1 MVYPFKT
8 QIKGITKPPVS
19 RGRLIPTQ
27 SVVKWLYNV
36 TQAAFR
42 LERAP
47 LFAFEGKSRSGIFPK
62 HSLQNDF

>member
-8 QIKGITKPPVS
+8 QIKGITKLP
-19 RGRLIPTQ
+19 RERLVPTQ

-36 TQAAFR
+36 KQAAFSP
-42 LERAP
+42 ERAS

>member
-8 QIKGITKPPVS
+8 QIKGITKPP
-19 RGRLIPTQ
+19 RERLVQTQ

-47 LFAFEGKSRSGIFPK
+47 LFAFGGKSRSGIFPK

>member
-8 QIKGITKPPVS
+8 QIKGFTKPP
-19 RGRLIPTQ
+19 RERLVQTQ
-27 SVVKWLYNV
+27 SVVKWLYDV

-62 HSLQNDF
+62 HSLQNSF

>member
-1 MVYPFKT
+1 MVYPVKT
-8 QIKGITKPPVS
+8 QIKGITKPP
-19 RGRLIPTQ
+19 RERLVQTQ

-36 TQAAFR
+36 KQAAFR

>member
-8 QIKGITKPPVS
+8 QIKGTTKLP
-19 RGRLIPTQ
+19 RERLVPTQ
-27 SVVKWLYNV
+27 SAVKWLYNV

-47 LFAFEGKSRSGIFPK
+47 LFAFGGKSRYGIFPK

>member
-8 QIKGITKPPVS
+8 QIKGITKPP
-19 RGRLIPTQ
+19 RERLVQTQ
-27 SVVKWLYNV
+27 SVVKWSYDV

-47 LFAFEGKSRSGIFPK
+47 LFAFGGKSRSDIFPK
-62 HSLQNDF
+62 HSSQNDF

>member
-8 QIKGITKPPVS
+8 QIKGITKPP
-19 RGRLIPTQ
+19 RERLVQTQ
-27 SVVKWLYNV
+27 SAVKWLYDV
-36 TQAAFR
+36 TQAVSR

-47 LFAFEGKSRSGIFPK
+47 LFAFGGKSRSGIFPK

>member
-8 QIKGITKPPVS
+8 QIKGTTEPP
-19 RGRLIPTQ
+19 RERLVQTQ
-27 SVVKWLYNV
+27 SSVKWLYDV

>member
-8 QIKGITKPPVS
+8 QIKGVTKPP
-19 RGRLIPTQ
+19 RGRLVPTQ
-27 SVVKWLYNV
+27 SAVKWLYDV
-36 TQAAFR
+36 TQATSR

-47 LFAFEGKSRSGIFPK
+47 LFAFGGKSRSGIFPK

>member
-8 QIKGITKPPVS
+8 QIKGITKPT
-19 RGRLIPTQ
+19 RARLVPTQ
-27 SVVKWLYNV
+27 SAVKWSYDV

-62 HSLQNDF
+62 HSLQNNF

>member
-8 QIKGITKPPVS
+8 QIKGITKPP
-19 RGRLIPTQ
+19 RERLVQTQ
-27 SVVKWLYNV
+27 SAVKWLYNV

-47 LFAFEGKSRSGIFPK
+47 LFAFGGKSRSDIFPK
-62 HSLQNDF
+62 HSSQNDF

>member
-8 QIKGITKPPVS
+8 QIKGVTKPP
-19 RGRLIPTQ
+19 RERLIPTQ
-27 SVVKWLYNV
+27 SAVKWLYDV

>member
-8 QIKGITKPPVS
+8 QIKGITKPP
-19 RGRLIPTQ
+19 RERLVPTQ
-27 SVVKWLYNV
+27 SAVKWSYDV

-47 LFAFEGKSRSGIFPK
+47 LFAFGGKSRSDIFPK
-62 HSLQNDF
+62 HSSQNDF

>member
-8 QIKGITKPPVS
+8 QIKGITKPP
-19 RGRLIPTQ
+19 RERLVQTQ

-36 TQAAFR
+36 KQAAFR

-47 LFAFEGKSRSGIFPK
+47 LFAFGGKSRSGIFPK

>member
-8 QIKGITKPPVS
+8 QIKGITKPP
-19 RGRLIPTQ
+19 RERLVQTQ
-27 SVVKWLYNV
+27 SAVKWLYDV

-47 LFAFEGKSRSGIFPK
+47 LFAFEGKSRSSIFLK

>member
-8 QIKGITKPPVS
+8 QIKGITKPP
-19 RGRLIPTQ
+19 RERLVQTQ
-27 SVVKWLYNV
+27 PAVKWLYDV
-36 TQAAFR
+36 THAAFR

-47 LFAFEGKSRSGIFPK
+47 LFAFGGKSRSGIFPK

>member
-8 QIKGITKPPVS
+8 QIKGITKPP
-19 RGRLIPTQ
+19 RERLVQTQ
-27 SVVKWLYNV
+27 SVVKWLYDV

-47 LFAFEGKSRSGIFPK
+47 LFAFGGKSRSDIFPK
-62 HSLQNDF
+62 HSSQNDF

>member
-8 QIKGITKPPVS
+8 QIKGITKLP
-19 RGRLIPTQ
+19 RERLVQTQ
-27 SVVKWLYNV
+27 SAVKWSYDV

-42 LERAP
+42 LEPAP

>member
-8 QIKGITKPPVS
+8 QIKGITKPP
-19 RGRLIPTQ
+19 RERLVQTQ
-27 SVVKWLYNV
+27 SAVKWSYDV

-47 LFAFEGKSRSGIFPK
+47 LSAFEGKSRSGIFLK

>member
-8 QIKGITKPPVS
+8 QIKGITKPP
-19 RGRLIPTQ
+19 RERLVPTQ
-27 SVVKWLYNV
+27 SAVKWLYDV

-47 LFAFEGKSRSGIFPK
+47 LLAFGGKSRSGIFPK
-62 HSLQNDF
+62 HSPQNDF

>member
-8 QIKGITKPPVS
+8 QIKGITKLP
-19 RGRLIPTQ
+19 RERLVPTQ
-27 SVVKWLYNV
+27 SAVKWSYDV

-47 LFAFEGKSRSGIFPK
+47 LFAFGGKSRSDIFPK
-62 HSLQNDF
+62 HSSQNDF

>member
-1 MVYPFKT
+1 MVYPVKT
-8 QIKGITKPPVS
+8 QIKGITKPP
-19 RGRLIPTQ
+19 RERLVQTQ

-36 TQAAFR
+36 KQAAFR

-47 LFAFEGKSRSGIFPK
+47 LFAFGGKSRSGIFPK

>member
-8 QIKGITKPPVS
+8 QIKGITKPP
-19 RGRLIPTQ
+19 RERLVQTQ
-27 SVVKWLYNV
+27 SAVKWLHDV

-42 LERAP
+42 LERAH
-47 LFAFEGKSRSGIFPK
+47 LFAFEGKSRSDIFPK

>member
-1 MVYPFKT
+1 MVYPFKI
-8 QIKGITKPPVS
+8 QIKGITKPP
-19 RGRLIPTQ
+19 RERLVQTQ
-27 SVVKWLYNV
+27 SVVKWLYDV

-47 LFAFEGKSRSGIFPK
+47 LFAFESKSRSGIFPK